1 MRTSSQHKVE
11 RGFTLVELVV
21 VISIVAVL
29 AALAVPSFVTVT
41 ERWRVRSA
49 AESLIDTTYYAR
61 SEAVRR
67 GENIVIAR
75 RASAGDCTST
85 GVTDWSC
92 GWIIFDDVNNDGAQG
107 ACDQS
112 ATKNE
117 CTIRVLDLPPSVN
130 IAIPG
135 NGTLTVDRFG
145 VISSNNSNAVTAAL
159 TAKGRA
165 LTDPSSAQLCIAP
178 MGRVRRILGTD
189 SC

>member
-1 MRTSSQHKVE
+1 MVKTSSQH
-11 RGFTLVELVV
+11 GFTLVELMV
-21 VISIVAVL
+21 VIAIVAVL

-75 RASAGDCTST
+75 RASAGDCTS
-85 GVTDWSC
+85 VTDWSC

-135 NGTLTVDRFG
+135 NGRLTVDRFG
-145 VISSNNSNAVTAAL
+145 VISGSNSNAVTAAL

-165 LTDPSSAQLCIAP
+165 LSDASSAQLCITP
-178 MGRVRRILGTD
+178 TGRVRRILGTE